1 MAKQEYIKANREWLD
16 ANLRNRVVWDWLRI
30 ATSRSYRYICLVWI
44 AFGWAISMRWSQSI
58 LECICVYGVRKNN
71 VFFLVC
77 KIVAIFAH

>member
-1 MAKQEYIKANREWLD
+1 MSISCFSQLLTVYKYID
-16 ANLRNRVVWDWLRI
+16 V
-30 ATSRSYRYICLVWI
+30 SYRYICLVWI

-58 LECICVYGVRKNN
+58 LECICVYEVRKNN